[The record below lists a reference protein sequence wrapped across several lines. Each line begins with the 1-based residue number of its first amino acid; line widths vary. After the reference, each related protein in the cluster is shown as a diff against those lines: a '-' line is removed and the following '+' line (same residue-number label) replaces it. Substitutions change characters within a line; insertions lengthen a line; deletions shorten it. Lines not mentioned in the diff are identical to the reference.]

1 MEDPSKYHTL
11 LRDPTRRRIIE
22 ILAEQGKVGFKELRQ
37 TLGLGVG
44 TVYYHLD
51 MLSEFITQDKSR
63 KYMLNN
69 RGRLLYQ
76 SMKEGKLSPALH
88 AKSALGSKIGKWI
101 FLTPIFMKTIRP
113 ERILPISI
121 LIYVLG
127 GVGCAFADLRPFLFL
142 YDFSFGAYE
151 FEKTVMIYL
160 LEWIGLFLFSD
171 ALAYLLY
178 RRIGGELQLFTCIGL
193 ASLPLAIFPYITMLL
208 SYQIT
213 RFLQIAFQIWSL
225 LLTSA
230 AISFGKGLRLD
241 KSIIISSTALYLN
254 VIILIIMGIF
264 P

>member
-1 MEDPSKYHTL
+1 MEDLSKYYTL
-11 LRDPTRRRIIE
+11 LKDPTRRKIIE
-22 ILAEQGKVGFKELRQ
+22 ILAVQGKVGFKELKQ
-37 TLGLGVG
+37 ILGLGVG

-63 KYMLNN
+63 KYMLND

-76 SMKEGKLSPALH
+76 SMKNGSLPPTLH
-88 AKSALGSKIGKWI
+88 VKSALSSKIGKWI
-101 FLTPIFMKTIRP
+101 FLSPIFTKTVKP

-121 LIYVLG
+121 LIFILG

-151 FEKTVMIYL
+151 FEKTMIIYL
-160 LEWIGLFLFSD
+160 SEWVGLFLYAD
-171 ALAYLLY
+171 ALAYILY
-178 RRIGGELQLFTCIGL
+178 KRVGGELQLFTCIGL
-193 ASLPLAIFPYITMLL
+193 ASFPLAIFPYITMLL

-213 RFLQIAFQIWSL
+213 RFLQIAFQAWSL

-241 KSIIISSTALYLN
+241 KSIIISLTALYLN
-254 VIILIIMGIF
+254 IIILVFMGVF

>member
-11 LRDPTRRRIIE
+11 LRDPTRRKIIE

-63 KYMLNN
+63 KYMLND
-69 RGRLLYQ
+69 RGHLLYQ
-76 SMKEGKLSPALH
+76 SMKEGKLSPTLH
-88 AKSALGSKIGKWI
+88 TKSAFGSKIGKWI

-121 LIYVLG
+121 LIYILG

-151 FEKTVMIYL
+151 FEKTVIIYL

-230 AISFGKGLRLD
+230 AISFSKGLRLD
-241 KSIIISSTALYLN
+241 KSIIISLTALYLN

>member
-88 AKSALGSKIGKWI
+88 ARSALGSKIGKWI

-225 LLTSA
+225 LLISA

-241 KSIIISSTALYLN
+241 KSIIISLTALYLN
-254 VIILIIMGIF
+254 VVILVFMGVF

>member
-1 MEDPSKYHTL
+1 MEDISKYHTL
-11 LRDPTRRRIIE
+11 LRDPTRRKIIE
-22 ILAEQGKVGFKELRQ
+22 ILAEQGKVGFKELKQ

-63 KYMLNN
+63 KYMLND

-76 SMKEGKLSPALH
+76 SMKNGSLPPTLH
-88 AKSALGSKIGKWI
+88 VKSALSSKIGKWI
-101 FLTPIFMKTIRP
+101 FLSPIFTKTVKP

-121 LIYVLG
+121 LIFILG

-151 FEKTVMIYL
+151 FEKTMIIYL
-160 LEWIGLFLFSD
+160 SEWVGLFLYAD
-171 ALAYLLY
+171 ALAYILY
-178 RRIGGELQLFTCIGL
+178 RRVGGELQLFTCLGI
-193 ASLPLAIFPYITMLL
+193 ASLPLAIFPYITMLV
-208 SYQIT
+208 SYQIA
-213 RFLQIAFQIWSL
+213 RFLQIAFQVWSL
-225 LLTSA
+225 LLISA

-241 KSIIISSTALYLN
+241 KSIIISLTALYLN
-254 VIILIIMGIF
+254 VIILILMGIF

>member
-37 TLGLGVG
+37 ILGLGVG

-63 KYMLNN
+63 KYMLND

-101 FLTPIFMKTIRP
+101 FLTPMFMKTVRP

-178 RRIGGELQLFTCIGL
+178 GRIGGELQLFTCIGL

-241 KSIIISSTALYLN
+241 KSIIISLTALYLN

>member
-1 MEDPSKYHTL
+1 MEDLSKYHTL
-11 LRDPTRRRIIE
+11 LRDPARRKIIE
-22 ILAEQGKVGFKELRQ
+22 ILAEQGKVGFKELKQ

-63 KYMLNN
+63 KYMLND

-76 SMKEGKLSPALH
+76 SMKEGKLSPTLH
-88 AKSALGSKIGKWI
+88 AKSAFGSKIGKWI
-101 FLTPIFMKTIRP
+101 FLTPMFVKTVRP

-151 FEKTVMIYL
+151 FEKTVIIYL

-178 RRIGGELQLFTCIGL
+178 KRIGGELQLFTCIGL
-193 ASLPLAIFPYITMLL
+193 ASFPLAIFPYITMLL

-230 AISFGKGLRLD
+230 AVSFGKGLRLD
-241 KSIIISSTALYLN
+241 KSIIISLTAFYLN
-254 VIILIIMGIF
+254 IIILVLMGIF

>member
-11 LRDPTRRRIIE
+11 LRDPTRRKIIE
-22 ILAEQGKVGFKELRQ
+22 ILAEQGKVGFKELKQ
-37 TLGLGVG
+37 ILGLGVG

-63 KYMLNN
+63 KYMLND

-76 SMKEGKLSPALH
+76 SMKNGSLPPTLH
-88 AKSALGSKIGKWI
+88 VKSALSSKIGKWI
-101 FLTPIFMKTIRP
+101 FLSPIFTKTIRP

-121 LIYVLG
+121 LIFILG

-151 FEKTVMIYL
+151 FEKTMIIYL
-160 LEWIGLFLFSD
+160 SEWVGLFLYAD
-171 ALAYLLY
+171 ALAYILY
-178 RRIGGELQLFTCIGL
+178 RRVGGELQLFTCIGI
-193 ASLPLAIFPYITMLL
+193 ASLPLAIFPYITMLV
-208 SYQIT
+208 SYQIA
-213 RFLQIAFQIWSL
+213 RYLQIALQIWSL

-230 AISFGKGLRLD
+230 AVSFGKGLRLD
-241 KSIIISSTALYLN
+241 KSIIISLTAFYLN
-254 VIILIIMGIF
+254 IIILVLMGIF